1 MMKSLIIAFAVG
13 LGLVGCASTH
23 NFIDVNNTTFNHP
36 GYYTG
41 HYSRSL
47 TTIKINQD
55 GTGLICEDVIGTA
68 RVMSIKKSNDRL
80 YTQDGSYWKIKSETE
95 NTLSLDYAFGG
106 GYVMQK
112 DDDLKLASP
121 ACLEKLKK

>member
-1 MMKSLIIAFAVG
+1 MKNILLLSV
-13 LGLVGCASTH
+13 LGLIMSGCMATH
-23 NFIDVNNTTFNHP
+23 NFIDVAATPVTSS

-41 HYSRSL
+41 QYNRTI

-95 NTLSLDYAFGG
+95 STLSLDYALGG
-106 GYVMQK
+106 GYVVQK
-112 DDDLKLASP
+112 DNDLKLASP